1 MLDVNGQPRPLL
13 ARKQQRHATI
23 QQLRTQGHSLAE
35 ISRQLGVSFR
45 TVQRYAAANLD
56 DLLAPA
62 LHRPSA
68 LDDHAG
74 YIHQRRAEGLTA
86 AAQLHAELRT
96 RGWHGSLRTV
106 QRYLQRLRPAAT
118 TPRLAPAPK
127 PRRVTSWIM
136 TKPEHLHTEHSAAL
150 TAILARC
157 PALRAVRWHV
167 AAFAAM
173 MRELSGEHVDSW
185 MHAVE
190 ADDLPDLH
198 TLVTSLRR
206 DHAAVTAGL
215 TLPYS
220 SGAVEGQVN
229 RIKALK
235 RAMYGRAN
243 LDLLRQRILIPH

>member
-1 MLDVNGQPRPLL
+1 MT
-13 ARKQQRHATI
+13 A
-23 QQLRTQGHSLAE
+23 
-35 ISRQLGVSFR
+35 ISRQLGVCFR

-62 LHRPSA
+62 LHRSSV
-68 LDDHAG
+68 LDDYAD
-74 YIHQRRAEGLTA
+74 YIHQRRAQGLTDA
-86 AAQLHAELRT
+86 TVLHAELQT
-96 RGWHGSLRTV
+96 RGWRGSLRTV
-106 QRYLQRLRPAAT
+106 QRHLRPLRPAAT
-118 TPRLAPAPK
+118 TTRSAPAPK

-136 TKPEHLHTEHSAAL
+136 TKPEHLDTEHSTAL
-150 TAILARC
+150 AGVLARC
-157 PALRAVRWHV
+157 PALRAVRRHV

-173 MRELSGEHVDSW
+173 MRELGGELLDTW

-190 ADDLPDLH
+190 VDDLPALH
-198 TLVTSLRR
+198 TLVASLRR

-243 LDLLRQRILIPH
+243 LDLLRHRILIPLSLTFHQLTG